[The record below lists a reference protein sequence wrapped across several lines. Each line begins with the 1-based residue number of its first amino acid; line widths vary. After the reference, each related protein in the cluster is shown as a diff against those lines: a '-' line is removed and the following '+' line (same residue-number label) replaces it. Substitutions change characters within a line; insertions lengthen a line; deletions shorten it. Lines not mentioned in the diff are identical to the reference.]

1 MLVLKKPA
9 KIVFLF
15 EVIDTLSMAAPG
27 VSIAV
32 TAITFEKSPV
42 KTNSLIGIF
51 TFIVSK
57 KEVDVIIS

>member
-1 MLVLKKPA
+1 MLVFKKSA

-15 EVIDTLSMAAPG
+15 ELIATLSMTAPE
-27 VSIAV
+27 VSIFV

-42 KTNSLIGIF
+42 KANSLIDIPA
-51 TFIVSK
+51 IVISP